1 MLQMSSMVI
10 RIPNELKEI
19 WDSIRRTIE
28 LEIMKENAITSP
40 KAIKPSVVMERI
52 LLEFKRRD
60 YYLLNANLEKL
71 TKQMKQIGSRI
82 ENIESSINALTI
94 KLIAKGI

>member
-1 MLQMSSMVI
+1 MVI

-28 LEIMKENAITSP
+28 LEIMKEKAITSP

-60 YYLLNANLEKL
+60 YYLLNANLENL
-71 TKQMKQIGSRI
+71 TKQMKRIESRI

-94 KLIAKGI
+94 KLIANGI